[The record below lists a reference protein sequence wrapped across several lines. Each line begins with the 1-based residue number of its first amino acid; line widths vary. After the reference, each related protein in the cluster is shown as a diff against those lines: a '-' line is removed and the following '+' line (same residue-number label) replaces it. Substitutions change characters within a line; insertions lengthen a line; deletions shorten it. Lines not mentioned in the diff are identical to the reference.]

1 MLEQWQL
8 QEILGELRH
17 GHDRSQN
24 HQQSSPVLLT
34 ATETSPPMPFPTPQ
48 RKTSSREGSSSLLS
62 PTAETPSSN
71 RTNEA
76 DLIPAHSVTDMSPQ
90 RDAAGTH
97 VLPCRIGPA
106 PIGATPAKIPEE
118 PL

>member
-1 MLEQWQL
+1 M
-8 QEILGELRH
+8 
-17 GHDRSQN
+17 
-24 HQQSSPVLLT
+24 LLT
-34 ATETSPPMPFPTPQ
+34 ATETSPPYPSPLPKERQ
-48 RKTSSREGSSSLLS
+48 AAEREVP

-76 DLIPAHSVTDMSPQ
+76 NLIPAHSVTDMSPQ

-97 VLPCRIGPA
+97 TLPCRIGPA
-106 PIGATPAKIPEE
+106 PIGATPAEIPEE